1 MVKVKSFST
10 ELKIFH
16 TMKELESLDQQVNQF
31 IKDSKVSKIVSVSDT
46 CTTVNCSLALQ
57 SRYAIGNGLVC
68 PGDRVGSERGGHKCI
83 LVKIKPQC
91 WRELHTGGERDGE
104 TFQGN

>member
-31 IKDSKVSKIVSVSDT
+31 IKDSKVGKIISVSDT
-46 CTTVNCSLALQ
+46 CTTDDNGAT
-57 SRYAIGNGLVC
+57 IGLI
-68 PGDRVGSERGGHKCI
+68 RVVAYE
-83 LVKIKPQC
+83 
-91 WRELHTGGERDGE
+91 
-104 TFQGN
+104 